1 MVNWFSKVFIGSALF
16 GSLSAQ
22 PAKSAEKA
30 INDPKTDP
38 IEYSQ
43 STNKNASSQIRIYKK
58 VNQIEMDSDLP
69 RSWNGGGHNTEIK
82 ASYDHAHKRVVCQT
96 YSIGDDVAYLRAK
109 HISPDGCNN
118 PPRKDFNIA
127 LKEFHHMLNK
137 VKFNGKLP
145 ENLDDVR
152 ALLEAKDLGLN
163 DKKTNFIKQYAS
175 EIGLQAAIALK
186 KTIEKVNQAN
196 TDCSVILHEL
206 EHGATA
212 LVKEKAT
219 LPSSLLSPQDYML
232 FCMADEI
239 NSFCKGDALNGLTP
253 DEVVKNFRLNYE
265 ETYIERF
272 SKNIGND
279 NSYWNSETYRH
290 SFAQNMEISRG
301 QKITR
306 RAPIVFSNG
315 ENISVVID
323 GQKFNA
329 LKCINE
335 TNNSWCYTVLED
347 GERKHLPQGTV
358 LTASNGKKYEAN
370 VLYDG
375 KTGKPLLDKSGHKNY
390 GYGFWDEDKSSWS
403 IKISEQQVQAKDNFS
418 KNNFEK
424 LLTEKFGEKTADNLL
439 RNLIEGE
446 LDRYRQTDSYK
457 FLSGICSENTIKPSY
472 VKECKETPLTDDYIK
487 KGANYRADLTN
498 DMTNLV
504 DITESYEKQ
513 YTSKEHLNRIRKAK
527 SGQNLNVGSE
537 KLDSN
542 NQTQI
547 STGKDYTDFLKT
559 LNTLNKGR

>member
-30 INDPKTDP
+30 INDPKSDP
-38 IEYSQ
+38 IEFSQ
-43 STNKNASSQIRIYKK
+43 STNKNDSFQIRIYKK

-69 RSWNGGGHNTEIK
+69 RSWSGGGHNTEIK

-96 YSIGDDVAYLRAK
+96 YSISDDVAYLRAK
-109 HISPDGCNN
+109 HISPDGRNK

-127 LKEFHHMLNK
+127 LKEFHHMLNE

-175 EIGLQAAIALK
+175 ERGLEAAIDLK

-253 DEVVKNFRLNYE
+253 HEVVKNFRLNYE

-272 SKNIGND
+272 SKIIGND

-457 FLSGICSENTIKPSY
+457 FLSGICSENTIEPSY

-527 SGQNLNVGSE
+527 SGQNVDVGSE

-542 NQTQI
+542 KQTQI

-559 LNTLNKGR
+559 LNNLNKGR